1 VTAQEKEQ
9 HVLSTH
15 TCSVA
20 GPGVDADA
28 GTVRSTAYR
37 IGLRIAGVA
46 FALVLVGGA
55 GFFVVLWWKA
65 GGTILGFHSDDAP
78 DPDGVYVTVSL
89 DAVDLVTATV
99 IVGILAVI
107 AAGLAGVFIARRSV
121 APLGDALARERR
133 FVADASHELR
143 TPLSVLHAR
152 IQKLSMQIQSDDP
165 SRPTVDALREDSTEL
180 VALVDDLLDIAAGS
194 VPDGRSGGDVP
205 GEKSTSLGGIMD
217 RVAGNL
223 ALLAEQRGVGLEV
236 TPVDVAVRMSATDLT
251 RCLTALTDNAVRHTP
266 EGGHVRIT
274 AATSPGG
281 EEIAVIVAD
290 DGSGIRG
297 IDPERLFDRFARGST
312 PVGTVQSGRS
322 SHGIGLFLVRELTH
336 RAGGSVE
343 LTSTGPSGTAF
354 TLRLPTTPENPAES
368 HR

>member
-1 VTAQEKEQ
+1 M
-9 HVLSTH
+9 HSTH
-15 TCSVA
+15 TGSGA
-20 GPGVDADA
+20 GPGVDVDA
-28 GTVRSTAYR
+28 ATVRSTAYR

-55 GFFVVLWWKA
+55 GFFVVVWWKA
-65 GGTILGFHSDDAP
+65 GGTILGYRSDDVP
-78 DPDGVYVTVSL
+78 DPDGAYVTVSL

-152 IQKLSMQIQSDDP
+152 IQKLSMQTPADDP

-180 VALVDDLLDIAAGS
+180 VYLVDDLLDTAAGS
-194 VPDGRSGGDVP
+194 VPDGRSGGDVRVTR
-205 GEKSTSLGGIMD
+205 STGLRSIMD
-217 RVAGNL
+217 RVTGDL
-223 ALLAEQRGVGLEV
+223 ALLAERRGVGLEV
-236 TPVDVAVRMSATDLT
+236 TAVDATVRMSATDLT

-266 EGGHVRIT
+266 DGGHVRIT

-281 EEIAVIVAD
+281 EGIAVIVAD
-290 DGSGIRG
+290 DGTGIRG
-297 IDPERLFDRFARGST
+297 IDPERIFDRFARGSV
-312 PVGTVQSGRS
+312 PVGEVQVGRSGRS

-354 TLRLPTTPENPAES
+354 TLRLPTAPEYPAE
-368 HR
+368 RNT